1 MRFAFIDSHRTQWP
15 VPTLCRTLEVSVTG
29 FWSWKSR
36 APSARARRD
45 AQLCPRIAQSHAA
58 SFGTYGVP
66 RVLADVLAE
75 GIAIGRRTVTRLMQE
90 LGLSGISGRKRV
102 RTTISDPSHP
112 VADNVLNR
120 DFTAQRPNQRWVT
133 DITAIDTDEGPV
145 YLAAIED
152 LFSRKVVGWA
162 MDDHMETS
170 LVLRALDAAITS
182 RRPGA
187 GLLHHS
193 DRGCQY
199 TSHAYRQYLADHAME
214 VSMSRRGNC
223 HDNACA
229 ESFWG
234 RLKVECLY
242 RTHFATRAAARFA
255 VFHYIE
261 VFYNRTRRHSALGYL
276 SPDAYEAAHAAA

>member
-1 MRFAFIDSHRTQWP
+1 LA
-15 VPTLCRTLEVSVTG
+15 VSVAG
-29 FWSWKSR
+29 FWSWKCRS
-36 APSARARRD
+36 PSARARRD
-45 AQLCPRIAQSHAA
+45 AQLCPCIAQSHAA

-66 RVLADVLAE
+66 RVLADVRDE
-75 GIAIGRRTVTRLMQE
+75 GIAVGRRTVVRLMRE
-90 LGLSGISGRKRV
+90 LGLAGISGRKRL
-102 RTTISDPSHP
+102 RTTISDPSHA

-120 DFTAQRPNQRWVT
+120 EFTAREPDQRWVT
-133 DITAIDTDEGPV
+133 DITAISTDEGPV

-162 MDDHMETS
+162 MDEHMETS

-199 TSHAYRQYLADHAME
+199 TSQAYRQRLADHGIE

-229 ESFWG
+229 ESLWA

-242 RTHFATRAAARFA
+242 RTQFPTRAAAQLA
-255 VFHYIE
+255 VFRYIE

>member
-1 MRFAFIDSHRTQWP
+1 MRFAFIAGHRTQWP
-15 VPTLCRTLEVSVTG
+15 VPTLCRCLEVSVTG
-29 FWSWKSR
+29 FWSWCSR

-45 AQLCPRIAQSHAA
+45 ADLCPRISASHA
-58 SFGTYGVP
+58 SSDGIYGVP
-66 RVLADVLAE
+66 RVLMDVVE
-75 GIAIGRRTVTRLMQE
+75 SGIAVGRRTVARLMRE
-90 LGLSGISGRKRV
+90 LGLAGISGRKRV

-112 VADNVLNR
+112 VADNVLAR
-120 DFTAQRPNQRWVT
+120 DFTAEKPNQRWVT

-162 MDDHMETS
+162 MDEHQETS
-170 LVLRALDAAITS
+170 LVLRALDAAIAT
-182 RRPGA
+182 RRPGP

-199 TSHAYRQYLADHAME
+199 TSQAHRQHLADHGFA

-234 RLKVECLY
+234 RMKVECIY
-242 RTHFATRAAARFA
+242 RTRFQTRAAAHLA
-255 VFHYIE
+255 VFRYIE
-261 VFYNRTRRHSALGYL
+261 VFYNRTRRHSYLGYL
-276 SPDAYEAAHAAA
+276 SPDAFEARHAAA